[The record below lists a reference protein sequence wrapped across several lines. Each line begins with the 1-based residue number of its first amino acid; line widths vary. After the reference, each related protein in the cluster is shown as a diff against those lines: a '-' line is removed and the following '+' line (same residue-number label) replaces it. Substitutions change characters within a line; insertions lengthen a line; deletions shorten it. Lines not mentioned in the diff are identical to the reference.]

1 MRRSPVCAPYG
12 HFLGGQPDGPP
23 PKESAGARRSAR
35 AMDEPATDQRI
46 DDLQRHV
53 STSRE
58 GAESAAQRA
67 DRALARLH
75 AIERLMSAF
84 ASAPVPARA
93 NAPAGVPV
101 SASRPDP
108 AEVKPRSGRRAS
120 MRDGPLADLFRATDE
135 RAARPRPS
143 ADRGA

>member
-1 MRRSPVCAPYG
+1 MRRGAGLWPYG
-12 HFLGGQPDGPP
+12 HSSGAQPGGRP

-35 AMDEPATDQRI
+35 AMDGPATDQRI

-53 STSRE
+53 STSRQ

-75 AIERLMSAF
+75 AIERLMGAF

-93 NAPAGVPV
+93 NAPAGVPM
-101 SASRPDP
+101 SAARPDP

-135 RAARPRPS
+135 RAAQPRPS